1 MKKGLA
7 ALLILLGSYVL
18 PPMAIHA
25 AEEPTPAPA
34 EEKPLGPGWLSLDC
48 CVGVL
53 DGKIADGKGAVEKA
67 VGIGIS
73 GYFDTKLHLEF
84 KLSEKSPSISGR
96 YFDKDYNKIEFND
109 FI

>member
-18 PPMAIHA
+18 PPMAVHG
-25 AEEPTPAPA
+25 AEEQKPAPA
-34 EEKPLGPGWLSLDC
+34 EQKPAVPEEKPLGPGWLSLDC

-67 VGIGIS
+67 LGIGI
-73 GYFDTKLHLEF
+73 GGWFVTRDT
-84 KLSEKSPSISGR
+84 LSVNYSTSPPPTNGS
-96 YFDKDYNKIEFND
+96 
-109 FI
+109 